1 MLGILGLAGARY
13 GTEGREFESLRAR
26 HRKSCTRGLFVCLG
40 RPRSFAGG
48 VRVKPRV
55 KIPHPRACR
64 SRFTVVADLVDVEW
78 TGCTP
83 RSPSET
89 PGLTCVRRSL
99 LAAVLPS
106 PRDAH
111 RAELQRLGGASATGH
126 VVSDRALWLDEWC
139 PTCRVAPGSR
149 CRTSY
154 LSRTRSQTKLHVAR
168 GWRAGPCPKC
178 KALSGE
184 PCRTPSGRE
193 ASHAHTAR
201 LRPGRHELISGEPV
215 WQELERRSAAIAV
228 VPLSG
233 RAGRGGHT
241 DRIVFS
247 RIDGDQLVDIE
258 RWTGRDDRAG
268 AGGRV
273 RRAAL
278 PPVCSARP
286 GLRGRGRR

>member
-1 MLGILGLAGARY
+1 MP
-13 GTEGREFESLRAR
+13 TELSYSAWAALR
-26 HRKSCTRGLFVCLG
+26 
-40 RPRSFAGG
+40 P
-48 VRVKPRV
+48 
-55 KIPHPRACR
+55 
-64 SRFTVVADLVDVEW
+64 
-78 TGCTP
+78 
-83 RSPSET
+83 
-89 PGLTCVRRSL
+89 
-99 LAAVLPS
+99 
-106 PRDAH
+106 
-111 RAELQRLGGASATGH
+111 TGH

-168 GWRAGPCPKC
+168 EWRARPCPKC

-215 WQELERRSAAIAV
+215 WQELERRGAAIAV
-228 VPLSG
+228 VPFSG

-258 RWTGRDDRAG
+258 RWTGRDELCYALEAPVWDRFGSFAG
-268 AGGRV
+268 QPQISGTVTWTAANRRV
-273 RRAAL
+273 L
-278 PPVCSARP
+278 IE
-286 GLRGRGRR
+286 GRRGDGRFEELV

>member
-1 MLGILGLAGARY
+1 M
-13 GTEGREFESLRAR
+13 
-26 HRKSCTRGLFVCLG
+26 
-40 RPRSFAGG
+40 
-48 VRVKPRV
+48 
-55 KIPHPRACR
+55 
-64 SRFTVVADLVDVEW
+64 EW

-154 LSRTRSQTKLHVAR
+154 LSRARSQTKLHVAR
-168 GWRAGPCPKC
+168 GWRARPCPKC

-193 ASHAHTAR
+193 ASHAHGSAAAR
-201 LRPGRHELISGEPV
+201 SARADHWRTGLAGARA
-215 WQELERRSAAIAV
+215 ERRCDRRRLIQRPRRSRWPHRQDRLQPHRRGPARRHRAANR
-228 VPLSG
+228 SR
-233 RAGRGGHT
+233 RALLRARGAGPGSLRLIRRPT
-241 DRIVFS
+241 ADLR
-247 RIDGDQLVDIE
+247 DGDVDGHE
-258 RWTGRDDRAG
+258 
-268 AGGRV
+268 
-273 RRAAL
+273 
-278 PPVCSARP
+278 SARFDRRSP
-286 GLRGRGRR
+286 RG